1 MNRLPNRVPYSV
13 AVSFFDAAKILERQE
28 GDFTEVIVM
37 QYAFAAE
44 LSLKSFFIKKNS
56 PVQLMISVSEN
67 DPNFLL
73 KDQALTIEKNGHG
86 HDLEKIFSL
95 MDLSVQNKLRAF
107 FHEETSQDLDE
118 LIKKCAEYFVR
129 SRYWLEMYG
138 VLDLTSA
145 KTLSSGLIHAIS
157 RYFQEVGED

>member
-1 MNRLPNRVPYSV
+1 
-13 AVSFFDAAKILERQE
+13 
-28 GDFTEVIVM
+28 
-37 QYAFAAE
+37 
-44 LSLKSFFIKKNS
+44 
-56 PVQLMISVSEN
+56 
-67 DPNFLL
+67 
-73 KDQALTIEKNGHG
+73 
-86 HDLEKIFSL
+86 

-118 LIKKCAEYFVR
+118 LIKKCAEYFAR

>member
-44 LSLKSFFIKKNS
+44 LSLKCFFIKKNLPTKQKS
-56 PVQLMISVSEN
+56 SN
-67 DPNFLL
+67 HNFPL
-73 KDQALTIEKNGHG
+73 KDQTLAVKKNGYG
-86 HDLEKIFSL
+86 HDINDLFSRI
-95 MDLSVQNKLRAF
+95 DPSVKNKLRTLF
-107 FHEETSQDLDE
+107 REETSQDLDE